1 MSRSTKGTENM
12 MKVKGTNQVYGTQV
26 VGNEINKQTKFINK
40 NQMIKN
46 AGKDALVNA
55 GFNMASM
62 VVG

>member
-1 MSRSTKGTENM
+1 M

-26 VGNEINKQTKFINK
+26 VGNKINKQTKFINK

-55 GFNMASM
+55 GFNMDSM